1 MPFEENMLDG
11 VVEIRIDIG
20 CKFRQKDWES
30 ADLLSDCGL
39 WSFSHSVDNYPRP
52 ILSALTH
59 MSPTVC
65 RIISKQSPFPYSYP
79 SCYLNIPGWARD
91 LRDFRKRAHRA
102 THFRSSSLQ
111 LRAPSL
117 SASCLRSS
125 QFPLLCISRTTS
137 LLSTMRQKR
146 AKAYK
151 RLMNLY
157 CQTFGFRQPFQVL
170 GT

>member
-1 MPFEENMLDG
+1 MAWSRFVSIS
-11 VVEIRIDIG
+11 VVNSDRKTGSLLTCSVIVG
-20 CKFRQKDWES
+20 CGYSHTLWTTTQGRFYR
-30 ADLLSDCGL
+30 LSRT
-39 WSFSHSVDNYPRP
+39 Y
-52 ILSALTH
+52 

-65 RIISKQSPFPYSYP
+65 RIISKQSPFPYSSP

-111 LRAPSL
+111 LRAPCL

-137 LLSTMRQKR
+137 RLSTMRQKR